1 MMGIKTDIKLTSVKI
16 VKDLYNDFR
25 HASLDEDI
33 NLQQLVNRCVTLY
46 VKDENFRKKINECVE
61 LKESGS
67 SF

>member
-1 MMGIKTDIKLTSVKI
+1 MAIKTDIKLTSVKL

-25 HASLDEDI
+25 HVSLDEDI
-33 NLQQLVNRCVTLY
+33 NLQQLVNRCVNLY
-46 VKDENFRKKINECVE
+46 IKDENFREKINNYSD

>member
-1 MMGIKTDIKLTSVKI
+1 MAIKTDIKLTSVKI
-16 VKDLYNDFR
+16 VKDLYNDFK
-25 HASLDEDI
+25 HVSLDDNI

-46 VKDENFRKKINECVE
+46 IKDEDFRDKINNYVE

>member
-1 MMGIKTDIKLTSVKI
+1 MAIKTDIKLTSVKL

-25 HASLDEDI
+25 HVSLDEEI
-33 NLQQLVNRCVTLY
+33 NLQQLVNRCVNLY
-46 VKDENFRKKINECVE
+46 IQDEDFREKINNYSD